1 MAAEISIQSNSP
13 FYGDEPEGLS
23 HLLQELNT
31 AIVCCCSDLLIQ
43 YTNPAAQS
51 LFEFSES
58 QAKGESV
65 LHFLNHEG
73 IEKIIGKCL
82 ATSQATTLRRT
93 EILSSSHQAKLV
105 DCIISPLKTEGLN
118 YLILEINE
126 INRAVHQSEEDSME
140 IGQHANIAV
149 IRAIGHEIK
158 NPLGGLRGAAQLLE
172 RELGNQ
178 TKLKVYT
185 DIIVRETDRLC
196 GLVDSMSH
204 THTPMQFESINIHE
218 VLEHVRHL
226 TLVEVSDNIRIV
238 QDYDPSLPL
247 VVGDREQLIQAFMNM
262 MLNAVEA
269 CASSGLIKLRSRVER
284 QVTLGKERHMS
295 VARIDIEDNGCGIPY
310 DLIDQV
316 FYPMI
321 SGNPRGEGLGLSI
334 VHHIITRHGGKVSC
348 ESRPGRTVFTT
359 LLKFAGS
366 SRCNS

>member
-1 MAAEISIQSNSP
+1 MSFTFLTMRALKRLLENALQPSQS
-13 FYGDEPEGLS
+13 
-23 HLLQELNT
+23 
-31 AIVCCCSDLLIQ
+31 A
-43 YTNPAAQS
+43 
-51 LFEFSES
+51 
-58 QAKGESV
+58 
-65 LHFLNHEG
+65 
-73 IEKIIGKCL
+73 
-82 ATSQATTLRRT
+82 TLRRT

-105 DCIISPLKTEGLN
+105 DCIVSPIKSEGLN
-118 YLILEINE
+118 NLILEINE
-126 INRAVHQSEEDSME
+126 INRAVHQTEEDSME
-140 IGQHANIAV
+140 IGQHANVAV

-178 TKLKVYT
+178 SKLKVYT

-204 THTPMQFESINIHE
+204 TQTPLQFEHINIHE

-226 TLVEVSDNIRIV
+226 TLVELSGGIRIE
-238 QDYDPSLPL
+238 QDYDPSLPQ
-247 VVGDREQLIQAFMNM
+247 VIGDREQLIQAFMNM

-269 CASSGLIKLRSRVER
+269 CGGSGLIKLRSRVER

-295 VARIDIEDNGCGIPY
+295 VARIDVEDNGCGIPY

-334 VHHIITRHGGKVSC
+334 VHQIITRHGGKVSC

-366 SRCNS
+366 NGCNS

>member
-1 MAAEISIQSNSP
+1 MAAEISIDSNSP
-13 FYGDEPEGLS
+13 FCGDKPEGLS

-31 AIVCCCSDLLIQ
+31 AIICCSSDLFIQ

-58 QAKGESV
+58 QAKGENV
-65 LHFLNHEG
+65 LNFLNHES
-73 IEKIIGKCL
+73 IETIIGRCL

-93 EILSSSHQAKLV
+93 EMLSSSHLAKLV
-105 DCIISPLKTEGLN
+105 DCIISPIKTEGLSN
-118 YLILEINE
+118 LILEINE
-126 INRAVHQSEEDSME
+126 INRAVHQTEEDSME

-149 IRAIGHEIK
+149 IRAISHEIK

-178 TKLKVYT
+178 PNLKVYT

-196 GLVDSMSH
+196 GLVNSMSH
-204 THTPMQFESINIHE
+204 THTSMQFKNINIHE

-226 TLVEVSDNIRIV
+226 TLVEVSGSIRID

-247 VVGDREQLIQAFMNM
+247 VIGDREQLIQAFMNM

-269 CASSGLIKLRSRVER
+269 CGNSGCIKLRSRVER

-295 VARIDIEDNGCGIPY
+295 VARIEVEDNGCGIPY

-334 VHHIITRHGGKVSC
+334 VHHIIARHGGKVSC
-348 ESRPGRTVFTT
+348 ESQPGRTVFTT

-366 SRCNS
+366 NRCNS